1 MLSLQIGMRVSGSI
15 WIPLLLAGTVLA
27 QSVGLGVQHRHQGGS
42 ATFLTVLRDTT
53 DTAATPSLS
62 DTLLSPQRQ
71 DSLASRV
78 LPEEEDTA
86 LGGFEVVDTIPF
98 IPARDTMQRPD
109 SLRLTDPCLYHYYV
123 AVKDSLTHRI
133 VVDSLLANHKAL
145 RDSASFLLH
154 DGDTTRALAFAE
166 LAVRDSIDGHRVDSL
181 YLADSTDIA
190 VRRFNAWYASLSKKE
205 RRRYDYEQ
213 ALPAKLHRMDSI
225 FAVKDSL
232 RAIRDSIRQNTP
244 RILSTYAVPDS
255 MYYKRIFTWTHDPA
269 FNKLAVKDLDTTY
282 NHYFYDEP
290 FFREDVNVSYLGVI
304 GTAVQPFD
312 FTKRKSSSGVS
323 FYTPYEVYTYSPETL
338 PMYNTKTPYTELS
351 YHGTIFANKEKEEDN
366 IRIFTT
372 QNILPSLNFTLE
384 YKRYGS
390 GGMLLNENTFNKT
403 VVAAGNYL
411 GENYVAHGGYIYNR
425 IKHSENGGMQETRW
439 IRDTT
444 VDAREIDVNLLNA
457 QNLTTRHTFFYNQ
470 SYRIPLSILD
480 HFRERREL
488 KAERAFRDTV
498 LAHGDSAAIAAM
510 EDSLARLS
518 QQRATARAEADS
530 IRAARGGATF
540 FIGTSSEYSTF
551 RKVYTDQ
558 ITDDGGR
565 NFYNNAF
572 YINPS
577 VSYDSLRVMKLDNKV
592 YLRLQPWA
600 DRSVVSKIEGG
611 VGDKLLSHYL
621 FTPKSY
627 LQAPENVR
635 WNTFYTYAGVEGHLS
650 ENIWWQGYGEMGL
663 TGEEAGDFILR
674 ADAGFQ
680 FFPFRRAR
688 KSPVSFQAG
697 FESSLQRPDFY
708 AEHFYSNHYKWDHDF
723 DKTSQT
729 RITASLDIPRWD
741 LNLRAGYSLVT
752 GHVYY
757 DTLGIS
763 RQHGGPISVLN
774 LSLQKN
780 FTLLNLIHLDH
791 RALFQLSS
799 EPDVLPLPAAA
810 LNVRYYLQ
818 FPIVRNVLNFQFGAN
833 VWYNSPWYA
842 PGYNPVAGTFT
853 LQKREKYGDCP
864 YIDLFINAQWKRACL
879 FIKVGNVG
887 LGWPMDHPDYF
898 SAHGYI
904 RPGQTFKIGIHWPF
918 YAQPGKN
925 ESVSGKASSG
935 MGGGSGVGGAGLGRK
950 LGGN

>member
-1 MLSLQIGMRVSGSI
+1 MKASGSI
-15 WIPLLLAGTVLA
+15 WIPFLLACTVLV
-27 QSVGLGVQHRHQGGS
+27 QSVGLGIQHRS
-42 ATFLTVLRDTT
+42 RTLSTPLMAVFRDTT
-53 DTAATPSLS
+53 PESP
-62 DTLLSPQRQ
+62 DTLLPPSQA
-71 DSLASRV
+71 DSLLRKG
-78 LPEEEDTA
+78 LPEEEDTT
-86 LGGFEVVDTIPF
+86 LFGFEVIDTIPF
-98 IPARDTMQRPD
+98 IPARDTMHVPD
-109 SLRLTDPCLYHYYV
+109 SLRLTDPFLFRYYV

-133 VVDSLLANHKAL
+133 VVDSLLSSHLAL
-145 RDSASFLLH
+145 RDSARATMER
-154 DGDTTRALAFAE
+154 GDTLSSLDYFRLSR
-166 LAVRDSIDGHRVDSL
+166 LDSLDGHRVDSL
-181 YLADSTDIA
+181 YLADSTETAI
-190 VRRFNAWYASLSKKE
+190 RRFNAWYSSLSKKE
-205 RRRYDYEQ
+205 RRKYEYEK

-225 FAVKDSL
+225 LAVKDSL

-255 MYYKRIFTWTHDPA
+255 MYYKRIFTWTHDPS
-269 FNKLAVKDLDTTY
+269 FNKIYTKDLDTSY

-403 VVAAGNYL
+403 VVASANYL
-411 GENYVAHGGYIYNR
+411 GENYLAHGGYIYNR

-444 VDAREIDVNLLNA
+444 VDAREIDVHLLKA
-457 QNLTTRHTFFYNQ
+457 ENLTTRHTFFFNQ
-470 SYRIPLSILD
+470 SYRVPLSLLD
-480 HFRERREL
+480 DLRERRTL
-488 KAERAFRDTV
+488 KAEQALREAV
-498 LAHGDSAAIAAM
+498 LAQGDSTAIDAM
-510 EDSLARLS
+510 EDSLARVT
-518 QQRATARAEADS
+518 AARAEARAIADS
-530 IRAARGGATF
+530 IRAERGGAAF

-551 RKVYTDQ
+551 RKVYTDH

-565 NFYNNAF
+565 QFYHNTF
-572 YINPS
+572 YLDPA
-577 VSYDSLRVMKLDNKV
+577 VSYDSLRVMKLDNKIYV
-592 YLRLQPWA
+592 RLQPWS
-600 DRSVVSKIEGG
+600 DRAVVSKIEGG

-627 LQAPENVR
+627 LQSPGNVN
-635 WNTFYTYAGVEGHLS
+635 WNTFYAYAGAEGHIS
-650 ENIWWQGYGEMGL
+650 DAVWWQGFGQMGL
-663 TGEEAGDFILR
+663 AGEEAGDMILR
-674 ADAGFQ
+674 ADAGLRFY
-680 FFPFRRAR
+680 PFRRAR

-697 FESSLQRPDFY
+697 FASTLQRPDFY
-708 AEHFYSNHYKWDHDF
+708 AEHFFSNHYKWDNDF
-723 DKTSQT
+723 DKTSRT
-729 RITASLDIPRWD
+729 EVTAALDIPRWD
-741 LNLRAGYSLVT
+741 LNVKAGYSLVT
-752 GHVYY
+752 GHIYY
-757 DTLGIS
+757 DTLGIV
-763 RQHGGPISVLN
+763 RQHGGPVSVLS
-774 LSLQKN
+774 LSLKKN
-780 FTLLNLIHLDH
+780 FTLLNFFHFDH
-791 RALFQLSS
+791 QALFQLSS
-799 EPDVLPLPAAA
+799 EPDVIPLPAAA
-810 LNVRYYLQ
+810 LNCRYYIQ

-833 VWYNSPWYA
+833 AWYNSPWYA

-864 YIDLFINAQWKRACL
+864 YFDIFINAQWKRACIWL
-879 FIKVGNVG
+879 KIGNAG

-904 RPGQTFKIGIHWPF
+904 RPGQTFKIGLHWPF
-918 YAQPGKN
+918 YTQPGRN

-935 MGGGSGVGGAGLGRK
+935 MGGGGGGGRGGGLGGGLGSA
-950 LGGN
+950 LGGLKASNR